1 MSERVLECVLF
12 GLALAL
18 ALNASLLVVLT
29 ERWMDEH
36 ERTNEEAEPE
46 AETEP

>member
-1 MSERVLECVLF
+1 MTERVLECVLF

-29 ERWMDEH
+29 ERWLDE
-36 ERTNEEAEPE
+36 ERTADVEQEEPE
-46 AETEP
+46 P